1 MKFPTSHL
9 LPLLGLC
16 LVCAA
21 CGPFGSSQ
29 SDGSASPSPFASYNA
44 QARPS
49 SPAKLTFVQ
58 PLDKAVLK
66 AGIVH
71 IQLDLEGGQI
81 VRQTS
86 THITPTTGH
95 IHFSV
100 NDKLVAMNYS
110 AQQDTPL
117 TPGVYRLTAEFVAA
131 DHVPFNPRVMTSIII
146 DVQ

>member
-1 MKFPTSHL
+1 MKLPTQKL

-16 LVCAA
+16 LVCAGCA
-21 CGPFGSSQ
+21 PFGSSQ
-29 SDGSASPSPFASYNA
+29 SGGSASPSPFASYNA

-49 SPAKLTFVQ
+49 SPATLRFVQ
-58 PLDKAVLK
+58 PQDKAQLK
-66 AGIVH
+66 AGVIH
-71 IQLDLEGGQI
+71 IELNLQGAQI

-86 THITPTTGH
+86 THITSTTGH

>member
-1 MKFPTSHL
+1 MNFPPRKL

-16 LVCAA
+16 LVCGA
-21 CGPFGSSQ
+21 CAPFGSSQ
-29 SDGSASPSPFASYNA
+29 PDGSASPSPLATYNA

-49 SPAKLTFVQ
+49 SPATLTFVQ

-71 IQLDLEGGQI
+71 IQLDLAGAQI
-81 VRQTS
+81 VRQTT
-86 THITPTTGH
+86 THINATTGH